1 MSEIDNPK
9 ILVAEDDFANQ
20 RVASLFLKKLG
31 YQVDI
36 AENGKVA
43 VELSQS
49 ENYGLVLMDCQM
61 PVMDGFEATRAIRDV
76 KGPNQNIPIIALTAN
91 VVCGVNGDCIE
102 AGMNDILNKPVQ
114 LEQMKDMLEKWLS
127 DQTAG

>member
-1 MSEIDNPK
+1 MSDTDNPK

-31 YQVDI
+31 YEVDI

-43 VELSQS
+43 FELAQS
-49 ENYGLVLMDCQM
+49 NSYGLVLMDCQM
-61 PVMDGFEATRAIRDV
+61 PVMDGFEATRAIRTTQ
-76 KGPNQNIPIIALTAN
+76 GPNQNIPIIALTAN
-91 VVCGVNGDCIE
+91 VVCGVNGDCIQ

-114 LEQMKDMLEKWLS
+114 LDQMESMLREWLS
-127 DQTAG
+127 NRAE

>member
-1 MSEIDNPK
+1 MSESEKPK

-31 YQVDI
+31 YEVDI

-43 VELSQS
+43 FELAQS
-49 ENYGLVLMDCQM
+49 NPYGLVLMDCQM
-61 PVMDGFEATRAIRDV
+61 PVMDGFEATRAIRDT
-76 KGPNQNIPIIALTAN
+76 KGPNQKIPIIALTAN
-91 VVCGVNGDCIE
+91 VVCGVNGDCIQ

-114 LEQMKDMLEKWLS
+114 LEQMESMLKQWLS
-127 DQTAG
+127 IQAE